1 MDRVVNGLQLIKEG
15 GDYFHPQIED
25 KIIRSI
31 LVRETFFQNETP
43 DMKTWEVITSVEY
56 TRGEHL
62 VPVPVMTS
70 SLNFMVNELLSRLEV
85 Q

>member
-31 LVRETFFQNETP
+31 LVRETFFQGEFP
-43 DMKTWEVITSVEY
+43 DMKTWEVITSVEH

-62 VPVPVMTS
+62 VSVPVMTS
-70 SLNFMVNELLSRLEV
+70 SLNFMVNKLLSRLEV
-85 Q
+85 

>member
-1 MDRVVNGLQLIKEG
+1 MDKIVNGLQLIKEG
-15 GDYFHPQIED
+15 GDYFHPQIKD
-25 KIIRSI
+25 KLIKSI
-31 LVRETFFQNETP
+31 LVRETFFQGETP
-43 DMKTWEVITSVEY
+43 DMKTWEVITSVENSN
-56 TRGEHL
+56 GEHL